1 MKPGSLAVAYLHS
14 GEVAH
19 SFHRSMRGLWHHDAT
34 HHRRLIAF
42 IEQECG
48 AGRITEGRNDAVAK
62 FLATDGEWLCFID
75 SDMGFDP
82 DAVDR
87 LIDAADP
94 AERPIVG
101 ALAFGQRKVGLG
113 PSGSTRVQQF
123 PTIFRWVQGPHQ
135 AGTVP
140 IYDYQPDTLVECD
153 ATGGAFFIVHRTVLE
168 ALTREHGAGPRPWF
182 DEMVIGRQ
190 VFGEDLTF
198 FHRCRELGYPIH
210 VHTGVR
216 TSHRKAVYLTEETQ
230 PRQDAIPNIVVI
242 PMKDRLDLTMALVD
256 QLAEQ
261 GEATAVLIYDN
272 GSSEE
277 TRDQLKGWRC
287 PPGLGQLAV
296 FDATGLNIHQMWNRG
311 LEMAVAGGQPVNVAI
326 LNNDIKIGPNFLSGL
341 ARALRSDPLAAVA
354 SPNYDG
360 RDPGGADLQT
370 VQDICAGRYDGT
382 GGIAG
387 FAFMLKG
394 EGGYR
399 FPPDLSW
406 WYGDNDM
413 MCSAAATGMH
423 GVIALGVTCEHIGGG
438 SQTAGDWSEHA
449 AVLEADREWFVAKWG
464 PSLHPSTHAE
474 CACGGD
480 EQGRCICS
488 DLNDRAVAGAL

>member
-1 MKPGSLAVAYLHS
+1 MKPGSLVVAYLHP
-14 GEVAH
+14 GEVSH
-19 SFHRSMRGLWHHDAT
+19 SFHRSMRGLWQHDAT
-34 HHRRLIAF
+34 HHRRLVAF
-42 IEQECG
+42 VEQECG

-62 FLATDGEWLCFID
+62 FLRTEGEWLAFID

-94 AERPIVG
+94 VERPIVG

-113 PSGSTRVQQF
+113 PAGATRVQQF
-123 PTIFRWVQGPHQ
+123 PTIFRWVQGPQ
-135 AGTVP
+135 LAGTVP
-140 IYDYQPDTLVECD
+140 IHNYPPDTLVECD

-168 ALTREHGAGPRPWF
+168 HLAAEHPRPRQWF
-182 DEMVIGRQ
+182 DEMQIGEQ

-198 FHRCRELGYPIH
+198 FHRCRQLGYPIH

-216 TSHRKAVYLTEETQ
+216 TSHRKAVYLSEETQ
-230 PRQDAIPNIVVI
+230 PRQNAIPNIVVI

-261 GEATAVLIYDN
+261 GETTAVLIYDN

-287 PPGLGQLAV
+287 PPGIGQLAV
-296 FDATGLNIHQMWNRG
+296 FDATGQGIHDMWNRG
-311 LEMAVAGGQPVNVAI
+311 LGMAAAGAQQVNVAL

-360 RDPGGADLQT
+360 RDPQGAD
-370 VQDICAGRYDGT
+370 VQVVRDICAGRYDGT

-399 FPPDLSW
+399 FPHELTW

-413 MCSAAATGMH
+413 MCSAAAAGMH
-423 GVIALGVTCEHIGGG
+423 GVIALNVQCEHIDGG
-438 SQTAGDWSEHA
+438 SQTAGDWSDHA
-449 AVLEADREWFVAKWG
+449 AVLEKDREWFVAKWG
-464 PSLHPSTHAE
+464 PSPHPTAQASE
-474 CACGGD
+474 CDCICGGD
-480 EQGRCICS
+480 GEGNCICA
-488 DLNDRAVAGAL
+488 DLNERVMP